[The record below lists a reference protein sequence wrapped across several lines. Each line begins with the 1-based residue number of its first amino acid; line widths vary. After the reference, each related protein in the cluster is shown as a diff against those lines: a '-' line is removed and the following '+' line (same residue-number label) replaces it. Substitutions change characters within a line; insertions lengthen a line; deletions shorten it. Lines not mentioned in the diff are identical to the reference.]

1 MEEETMKRFIEI
13 QGYIIAV
20 DSIVMVN
27 PPGEDGKTLIQLRGG
42 KGHVF
47 PEEDV
52 AKVREILFHDC
63 FRL

>member
-1 MEEETMKRFIEI
+1 MPRLHVA
-13 QGYIIAV
+13 GCIATSLFFTV
-20 DSIVMVN
+20 AFAADS
-27 PPGEDGKTLIQLRGG
+27 KTLIQLRGG

>member
-1 MEEETMKRFIEI
+1 MKRFIEI

-27 PPGEDGKTLIQLRGG
+27 PPPGEDGKTLIQLRGG

-52 AKVREILFHDC
+52 AKVREILFQDC